1 MNKHRIIASI
11 LFLSVGLSANA
22 IDASFMEGQFEEVM
36 HIPQVNSIEAWQQ
49 PRTQYTPKNLR
60 SEYQIRYNGSD
71 TNGRNAYSYTTHF
84 TDYDTYINK
93 NGLTEDGKYYIQD
106 NTGRSWVTGEH
117 VDLEPINQ
125 EITNVKAEVNNNR
138 ADIDANRIDI
148 DSNRVD
154 INKNRVDINNNRTDI
169 SNLKQNFSS
178 VNNRVDGLN
187 NQVSGLSDRV
197 DNMDRR
203 LGDMNSKMKQGFATV
218 TALTSLHPNPRSTEK
233 LEVSF
238 GTGMYQDTMAG
249 AVGLFYHP
257 NDRVQVYA
265 GAAYGG
271 HDSWAGGA
279 GITFS
284 LGGKRKN

>member
-1 MNKHRIIASI
+1 MKITKELLLTSMF
-11 LFLSVGLSANA
+11 LFIGSTSCQA

-36 HIPQVNSIEAWQQ
+36 YIPQVNSIEAWQQ

-106 NTGRSWVTGEH
+106 NTGKSWVTGEH
-117 VDLEPINQ
+117 VDFEPINQ
-125 EITNVKAEVNNNR
+125 EITNVKTEVNNNR
-138 ADIDANRIDI
+138 VDIDANR
-148 DSNRVD
+148 VD
-154 INKNRVDINNNRTDI
+154 INRNRVDINNNRTDI

-178 VNNRVDGLN
+178 VNNRVDGLS

-203 LGDMNSKMKQGFATV
+203 IGDMNSKMKQGFATV

-238 GTGMYQDTMAG
+238 GTGIYQDTMAG

-271 HDSWAGGA
+271 HESWAGGV
-279 GITFS
+279 GVTFS